1 MCARARQVGP
11 SHRSRSSDA
20 MKTSLAS
27 WMELAWAAAAALGT
41 AGLAA
46 VYAASWRMAPRI
58 DVLYGDRDTE
68 EEQVPRGASS
78 PGKLLCLEC
87 F

>member
-1 MCARARQVGP
+1 MYNIIMRQVGP

-27 WMELAWAAAAALGT
+27 WMELAWAAAAGLGT

-68 EEQVPRGASS
+68 EEQVPSASPPPWDS
-78 PGKLLCLEC
+78 VCHV
-87 F
+87 